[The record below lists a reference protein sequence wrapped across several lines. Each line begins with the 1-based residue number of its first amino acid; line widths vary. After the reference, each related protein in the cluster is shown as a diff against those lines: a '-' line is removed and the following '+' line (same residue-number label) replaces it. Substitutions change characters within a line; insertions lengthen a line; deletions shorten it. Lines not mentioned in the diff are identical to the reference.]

1 MMTLRVL
8 ALTCL
13 TVLTLAPAVAADLS
27 LREPVRKAPVIR
39 DSIRFCPAERR
50 SAIASMPTL
59 EAMNTQTNE
68 LYEIS
73 RAIYESDR
81 TQNSRAMTLKWAD
94 LARITCGIAV
104 GYLSSGEVN
113 VDRLSDCECNYVRMT
128 RF

>member
-1 MMTLRVL
+1 MTELRVL

-13 TVLTLAPAVAADLS
+13 TVFALGPAVAADIS
-27 LREPVRKAPVIR
+27 LRKAPAMR
-39 DSIRFCPAERR
+39 DAVRFCPAERR
-50 SAIASMPTL
+50 SSIASMPTI
-59 EAMNTQTNE
+59 EAMNAQANE

-73 RAIYESDR
+73 RGVFESDQ
-81 TQNSRAMTLKWAD
+81 TQSSRAMTLKWAD

-104 GYLSSGEVN
+104 GYLSGGEVN